1 MNILITGGNGFL
13 GFNLIKRLLTENH
26 KLFVFSKDT
35 SNLDSIM
42 DQIQFGYG
50 HTKDLISFKEDIA
63 TFSPDIVIHCGW
75 SGGNSY
81 VELNDLKQ
89 IHDNIEPGI
98 DFLKMLSQL
107 PKKPKFI
114 GFGSILEYGR
124 YSIPAN
130 ELQKENPI
138 DLYGLSKL
146 TFKNYSQMLCN
157 LWGMNWIWIRPC
169 YVYGPHDVKTRLV
182 PSLISRF
189 LKGEDVTLDECNKK
203 IDYLYIDDF
212 VDLVY
217 KLTISPYVGTYNICS
232 GKAYNLKD
240 MINNIHSLSNSSSKI
255 IFDSTLNRKFAS
267 PYICGDNYKIT
278 TTLNIVPKIDLK
290 TGLLKTINY
299 YRNEL

>member
-42 DQIQFGYG
+42 DQIQFGHG
-50 HTKDLISFKEDIA
+50 HTKDLISFKDDII
-63 TFSPDIVIHCGW
+63 TFSPDVVIHCGW

-89 IHDNIEPGI
+89 IHDNIEPGV
-98 DFLKMLSQL
+98 DFLKVLSQL

-114 GFGSILEYGR
+114 GLGSILEYGN
-124 YSIPAN
+124 YSVPAN
-130 ELQKENPI
+130 EKQKENPI

-157 LWGMNWIWIRPC
+157 LWGMDWVWIRPC
-169 YVYGPHDVKTRLV
+169 YIYGPYDVKTRLV

-203 IDYLYIDDF
+203 IDYLYVDDF

-217 KLTISPYVGTYNICS
+217 KLITSHYVGTYNVCS
-232 GKAYNLKD
+232 GNAYNLKD
-240 MINNIHSLSNSSSKI
+240 MINNIYSLSNSTSKVN
-255 IFDSTLNRKFAS
+255 FDSALNRKFAS
-267 PYICGDNYKIT
+267 SYICGDNNKIIT
-278 TTLNIVPKIDLK
+278 IFNIVPKVDLK
-290 TGLLKTINY
+290 TGLLKTINH

>member
-13 GFNLIKRLLTENH
+13 GFNLIKRLLTESH

-35 SNLDSIM
+35 INLNSIM
-42 DQIQFGYG
+42 DQVQFGYG
-50 HTKDLISFKEDIA
+50 HTKDFISFKNDIML
-63 TFSPDIVIHCGW
+63 FSPDIVIHCGW

-98 DFLKMLSQL
+98 DFLKILSQL

-114 GFGSILEYGR
+114 GFGSILEYGE
-124 YSIPAN
+124 YLTPAN

-157 LWGMNWIWIRPC
+157 LWGINWTWIRPC
-169 YVYGPHDVKTRLV
+169 YVYGPYDVKTRLV
-182 PSLISRF
+182 PSLINKF
-189 LKGEDVTLDECNKK
+189 LKGEDVILDECNKK

-212 VDLVY
+212 VNLTY
-217 KLTISPYVGTYNICS
+217 KLIISPYTGTYNISS

-240 MINNIHSLSNSSSKI
+240 IINTIHSLSNSSSKI
-255 IFDSTLNRKFAS
+255 TFNSTLNRKFAS

-278 TTLNIVPKIDLK
+278 TTLNTIPKIDLR

-299 YRNEL
+299 YKNEL